1 MRGVSIVRGP
11 LRVPHT
17 RLGDGVRDG
26 VTKDLGYA
34 SQRKET
40 PLQLLPTTL
49 AFAIRFHV
57 LSARDEVH
65 HVLLRAEVRSLGP
78 EKVDAHPSL
87 ALGHGRV
94 PPLGFGILDGLIL
107 NGDRG
112 RDWA

>member
-17 RLGDGVRDG
+17 HVGDGVRDR
-26 VTKDLGYA
+26 VAEDLRYA
-34 SQRKET
+34 SQRNET
-40 PLQLLPTTL
+40 PLQLLPSTL
-49 AFAIRFHV
+49 ALAVRFRV
-57 LSARDEVH
+57 LSPPDVVH
-65 HVLLRAEVRSLGP
+65 HVLLRAEVRGLGP
-78 EKVDAHPSL
+78 EEVDAHPAL